1 MNRAE
6 SASGEMLNA
15 IVGRI
20 EERSTFDSALD
31 ALGSFHE
38 SFEAVIDRVYVENID
53 PSEQSLIERVF
64 DLE

>member
-1 MNRAE
+1 MK
-6 SASGEMLNA
+6 SSLFLNN
-15 IVGRI
+15 ITVIDHGYIGNDGRQHG
-20 EERSTFDSALD
+20 
-31 ALGSFHE
+31 GSFNA